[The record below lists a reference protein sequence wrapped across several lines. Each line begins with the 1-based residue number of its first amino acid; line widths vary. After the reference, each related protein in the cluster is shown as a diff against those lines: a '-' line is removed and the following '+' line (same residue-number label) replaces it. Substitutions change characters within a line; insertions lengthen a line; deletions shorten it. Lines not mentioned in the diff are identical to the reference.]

1 MSRVRSP
8 SSAQIRSN
16 RYILYA
22 ARVFYESAP
31 DLRSLIERS
40 SDKFHWWITM
50 RTASIHGGVFIMSNV
65 TSFAYVG
72 QSCWIG
78 TLLSLCTWEKIN
90 LNPRDYQY
98 IARMPVR
105 PIATVT
111 CRLIVAAL
119 RGKYAV
125 MSRHR
130 HLSSAALLHST
141 RYKPIDSRIPPTHN
155 VHLLRFLN
163 FSVPLTFFLI
173 VLLSLRTEI
182 LPCCH
187 LCVLQ

>member
-8 SSAQIRSN
+8 SSVQIRSN

-31 DLRSLIERS
+31 DLRSLFERS

-72 QSCWIG
+72 QSWWIG

-98 IARMPVR
+98 FARMPVR

-119 RGKYAV
+119 RGKSAV

-130 HLSSAALLHST
+130 HLSSAFCRSAAPHQAQTHQLSHLSDTWLPQASYLFVPST
-141 RYKPIDSRIPPTHN
+141 FPSINS
-155 VHLLRFLN
+155 
-163 FSVPLTFFLI
+163 FF
-173 VLLSLRTEI
+173 
-182 LPCCH
+182 
-187 LCVLQ
+187 